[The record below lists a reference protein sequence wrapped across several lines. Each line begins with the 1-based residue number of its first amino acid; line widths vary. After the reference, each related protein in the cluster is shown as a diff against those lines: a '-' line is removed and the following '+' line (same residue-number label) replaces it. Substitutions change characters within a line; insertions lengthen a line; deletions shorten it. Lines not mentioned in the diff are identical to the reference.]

1 MDLKLCRIFARKLTK
16 LFIINLNNMRVF
28 LSLMIAVAFTINI
41 SAQNSRRDSI
51 NNPNYQVNTAQRLLN
66 GNINTKGVTVGGYAE
81 LTYNRK
87 EAKNAELDVQRL
99 VLLFGYKF
107 DDRTQFI
114 TEIEFEHVNEVYVE
128 QAFLQYSV
136 SDNVNLRAG
145 LMLVPMGII
154 NEYHE
159 PTTFNG
165 VERPSIDGAI
175 IPTTWREIGVGVSGR
190 YNEASLRYQAYI
202 FNGFESTTFDADG
215 TTIVG
220 NLGGS
225 KGLRGGRQK
234 GAKSTMNNIN
244 FSGKVDYYGIPGLRL
259 GLSGYFGRTQSPV
272 ELEATAGADVGLA
285 MLGFDARY
293 AYKRFT
299 ARGQF
304 INGNI
309 SDSEA
314 YNNLTGK
321 DLGSQIQGYYLEA
334 AYNLLPQNK
343 RQQLFGFVRFE
354 DFDTHAATEGSLLR
368 KESYDRQEWT
378 LGLSYKIARGAVV
391 KADYQFKDNAVV
403 GSDTVGQLNFGVGVW
418 F

>member
-1 MDLKLCRIFARKLTK
+1 VLYLCAKINK
-16 LFIINLNNMRVF
+16 LFIINLNNMKVLF
-28 LSLMIAVAFTINI
+28 TLIFVIAFTMHV
-41 SAQNSRRDSI
+41 SSQNSIRDSI

-81 LTYNRK
+81 LTYNR
-87 EAKNAELDVQRL
+87 EEEKNAVLDVQRL

-114 TEIEFEHVNEVYVE
+114 TEIEFEHVKEVYVE

-159 PTTFNG
+159 PTTYNG

-175 IPTTWREIGVGVSGR
+175 VPTTWREIGVGVSGR

-202 FNGFESTTFDADG
+202 FNGFESTVIETNG
-215 TTIVG
+215 SVIG

-234 GAKSTMNNIN
+234 GAQSTMNNIN
-244 FSGKVDYYGIPGLRL
+244 FSGKVDYYGLPGLRL

-272 ELEATAGADVGLA
+272 ELEAIEGADVGLA
-285 MLGFDARY
+285 MIGVDARY

-314 YNNLTGK
+314 YNTLTGK

-334 AYNLLPQNK
+334 AYNLLPRNK
-343 RQQLFGFVRFE
+343 QQQLFGFVRFE
-354 DFDTHAATEGSLLR
+354 DFDTHAATQGSLVR
-368 KESYDRQEWT
+368 KYSYDRQEWT
-378 LGLSYKIARGAVV
+378 LGFSYKIAPGAVV
-391 KADYQFKDNAVV
+391 KADYQFKNNAIV
-403 GSDTVGQLNFGVGVW
+403 GSETVGQLNFGVGVW